1 MSNVLEP
8 AVPVLAH
15 AGGIDEMLY
24 ILVPLLVF
32 LGLQWLSRRKGARR
46 DDAAV
51 VDQADD
57 LAKLERR
64 RRLAGG
70 LIGPPA
76 GDQDGPDGRPSG

>member
-1 MSNVLEP
+1 VSGVLKLT
-8 AVPVLAH
+8 APVVAH

-32 LGLQWLSRRKGARR
+32 LVLQWLSRRKAARSDGA
-46 DDAAV
+46 DGAHPP
-51 VDQADD
+51 DD
-57 LAKLERR
+57 LEKLERR

-76 GDQDGPDGRPSG
+76 DQDRRDGPASG